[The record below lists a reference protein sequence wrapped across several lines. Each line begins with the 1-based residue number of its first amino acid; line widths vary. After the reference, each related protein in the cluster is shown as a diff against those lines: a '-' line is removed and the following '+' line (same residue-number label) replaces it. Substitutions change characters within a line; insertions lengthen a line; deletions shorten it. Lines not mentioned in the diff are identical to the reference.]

1 MVRAASEAPHE
12 LSSPESTFPAGVTAN
27 DRVNALISVGRNLID
42 GRFDSRKRRSATGS
56 GGELPYPLCN
66 VLSNTPD
73 VSDTA
78 ISANG
83 PSATRASVDRGFG
96 PCSYHKPFFEDFAFY
111 VFLPRC
117 SSFT

>member
-1 MVRAASEAPHE
+1 MNFLTR
-12 LSSPESTFPAGVTAN
+12 STFPAGVTAN

-42 GRFDSRKRRSATGS
+42 GRFDSRKRRSAPGS

-66 VLSNTPD
+66 VLSSTPD

-83 PSATRASVDRGFG
+83 PSATQASVNGCFW
-96 PCSYHKPFFEDFAFY
+96 PL
-111 VFLPRC
+111 FL
-117 SSFT
+117 SQALL